1 MYSGSEFIFHIHS
14 SFIDLNHN
22 DAIEVIVME
31 KSEILAYSV
40 LFVGVG
46 LLVFTFFN
54 AYLFLGEKI
63 RFLST
68 NLIEA
73 FGESIGPLI
82 ETCIR
87 IMYLGIMGWIG
98 SILTVRGI
106 QLLTQFK
113 HEAKA
118 SEIPKVPEQKERKKE
133 G

>member
-1 MYSGSEFIFHIHS
+1 
-14 SFIDLNHN
+14 
-22 DAIEVIVME
+22 ME
-31 KSEILAYSV
+31 KSEILTYSV

-63 RFLST
+63 YLLST

-73 FGESIGPLI
+73 FGEAIGPLI

-98 SILTVRGI
+98 SILTLRGI
-106 QLLTQFK
+106 QIVTQFK
-113 HEAKA
+113 REAKA
-118 SEIPKVPEQKERKKE
+118 ADGRYLSLTTPAIEIAEVPEITEKTKKTPSSQEQKERKKE

>member
-1 MYSGSEFIFHIHS
+1 
-14 SFIDLNHN
+14 
-22 DAIEVIVME
+22 ME
-31 KSEILAYSV
+31 KSEILRYSV

-63 RFLST
+63 HFLST
-68 NLIEA
+68 NLVEA
-73 FGESIGPLI
+73 FGEAIGPLI

-98 SILTVRGI
+98 SILTIRGI

-113 HEAKA
+113 RETKTPEEEKYLSTATPA
-118 SEIPKVPEQKERKKE
+118 IEIVETPEILESSKQKERKKE

>member
-1 MYSGSEFIFHIHS
+1 
-14 SFIDLNHN
+14 
-22 DAIEVIVME
+22 ME
-31 KSEILAYSV
+31 KSEILTYSV

-46 LLVFTFFN
+46 LLVFTFFS

-73 FGESIGPLI
+73 FGEAIGPLV

-98 SILTVRGI
+98 SILTIRGI

-113 HEAKA
+113 QETKESAEKYLSITTPTAEIAEAP
-118 SEIPKVPEQKERKKE
+118 EIPKLPEQKERKKE

>member
-1 MYSGSEFIFHIHS
+1 
-14 SFIDLNHN
+14 
-22 DAIEVIVME
+22 ME
-31 KSEILAYSV
+31 KSEILRYSV

-46 LLVFTFFN
+46 LLVFTFIN
-54 AYLFLGEKI
+54 AYVFLGEKI

-73 FGESIGPLI
+73 FGETIGPLI
-82 ETCIR
+82 ETSIR

-106 QLLTQFK
+106 QLLTQLK

-118 SEIPKVPEQKERKKE
+118 SEEKLPEQKERKKE

>member
-1 MYSGSEFIFHIHS
+1 
-14 SFIDLNHN
+14 
-22 DAIEVIVME
+22 ME
-31 KSEILAYSV
+31 KSEILTYSV

-54 AYLFLGEKI
+54 AYLFLGEEI

-68 NLIEA
+68 NLVEV
-73 FGESIGPLI
+73 FGEAIGPLI

-106 QLLTQFK
+106 QLLTQLK
-113 HEAKA
+113 HEPKA
-118 SEIPKVPEQKERKKE
+118 PEEKYLSTITPTIEMTEVPKKPKMPEQKERKKE

>member
-1 MYSGSEFIFHIHS
+1 
-14 SFIDLNHN
+14 
-22 DAIEVIVME
+22 ME
-31 KSEILAYSV
+31 KSEILTYSV

-68 NLIEA
+68 SLIEA
-73 FGESIGPLI
+73 FGEAIGPLI

-118 SEIPKVPEQKERKKE
+118 PEEKYLSTITPTIEMAEVPKIPKKSEQKERKKE

>member
-1 MYSGSEFIFHIHS
+1 MEAATI
-14 SFIDLNHN
+14 
-22 DAIEVIVME
+22 ME
-31 KSEILAYSV
+31 KSEILTYSV
-40 LFVGVG
+40 LFTGVS

-73 FGESIGPLI
+73 FGEAIGPLI
-82 ETCIR
+82 ETCVR

-98 SILTVRGI
+98 SILTIRGI
-106 QLLTQFK
+106 QLVTKFK
-113 HEAKA
+113 QEAKTPEEKYISVTTPA
-118 SEIPKVPEQKERKKE
+118 IEVAEVPEISKLPKQKERKKE